1 MFPAGL
7 RATDVQIPYFIL
19 AAILI
24 SLVLSQVNQRVASPL
39 VGIAERWLRWFVFA
53 FGAAQICQDFSLI
66 DRPYWVLAAVFFLV
80 WFLGETLLNWLS
92 IHALSVSP
100 LPLFPRYAVNQA
112 GDEWPT
118 QRRPLQLR
126 DWLRAQGFKQVQ
138 ALKAEIGGGIYLRVS
153 VYQDPTAT
161 TRVQVTFI
169 PRSSGAVQTSMLHH
183 HLTDRRN
190 GSRYVTDNLYVPF
203 AGFYPEH
210 WFVDR
215 APLCRSLPRLLARHR
230 VRLERAGETAVPFTV
245 EPHADLNATQ
255 GELDRL
261 NTKLGF
267 LHSQS
272 DREDLGKITH
282 EGCYR
287 VWKEIWTLNYLGRA
301 ARYRMGVRC

>member
-1 MFPAGL
+1 MEIIYL
-7 RATDVQIPYFIL
+7 IL
-19 AAILI
+19 AAT
-24 SLVLSQVNQRVASPL
+24 VLWFVLTQINQRVASPL
-39 VGIAERWLRWFVFA
+39 LSIADRWLRWLVFA
-53 FGAAQICQDFSLI
+53 FGVAEVCEYRQLI
-66 DRPYWVLAAVFFLV
+66 DRPYWVLVLFFFLL

-100 LPLFPRYAVNQA
+100 LPLFPRYVVNQA

-118 QRRPLQLR
+118 QPRPLRLR

-153 VYQDPTAT
+153 VYQDPGAT

-169 PRSSGAVQTSMLHH
+169 PRSTGAVNICFIVTS
-183 HLTDRRN
+183 LTAN

-210 WFVDR
+210 WFVER
-215 APLCRSLPRLLARHR
+215 APLSRSLPRLLARHR
-230 VRLERAGETAVPFTV
+230 ERLARAGETAVPFTV
-245 EPHADLNATQ
+245 EPHVDLNATQ

-261 NTKLGF
+261 NTELGF

-272 DREDLGKITH
+272 DREDMGKITH

-301 ARYRMGVRC
+301 ARYE

>member
-1 MFPAGL
+1 M
-7 RATDVQIPYFIL
+7 QIPYFIL
-19 AAILI
+19 AAIVV
-24 SLVLSQVNQRVASPL
+24 SLVLAQVNQRAASPL
-39 VGIAERWLRWFVFA
+39 IAIVERWLRWFVFA
-53 FGAAQICQDFSLI
+53 FGAAQICQDFALI
-66 DRPYWVLAAVFFLV
+66 DRPYWALAAVFFLV
-80 WFLGETLLNWLS
+80 WFLGETAINWLS

-100 LPLFPRYAVNQA
+100 LPLFPRYVVNQA

-153 VYQDPTAT
+153 VYQDAAAT

-169 PRSSGAVQTSMLHH
+169 PRSSGAVNISFIVTS
-183 HLTDRRN
+183 LTASGR
-190 GSRYVTDNLYVPF
+190 RYVTDNLYVPF
-203 AGFYPEH
+203 AGFYPEN
-210 WFVDR
+210 WFVER
-215 APLCRSLPRLLARHR
+215 APLSRALPKLLARHR
-230 VRLERAGETAVPFTV
+230 ARLERAGETPVVFTT

-261 NTKLGF
+261 NTELGF
-267 LHSQS
+267 LHSQP

-301 ARYRMGVRC
+301 ARYE